1 MSQTKVDFLRSEGL
15 LNPRA
20 ERVDHPLF
28 RDTEFF
34 DPLDLSQ
41 VRYEMLRYARGE
53 NSPVA
58 EACRLFAY
66 SREYFYQL
74 ERDFKERGLV
84 ALMAGPRGRRPILAL
99 NQEIVNFIVHRKI
112 ENPGLSGEALR
123 EEILRFYRVNCSSR
137 TVNRVIEKLGLSKK
151 RGSIV

>member
-1 MSQTKVDFLRSEGL
+1 MSQTKIDFLRSEGL
-15 LNPRA
+15 LNARA
-20 ERVDHPLF
+20 ERVAHPLF
-28 RDTEFF
+28 QETDFF

-74 ERDFKERGLV
+74 ERDFKERGVV
-84 ALMAGPRGRRPILAL
+84 ALLAGPRGRRPILAL

-112 ENPGLSGEALR
+112 ENPRLSGEALR
-123 EEILRFYRVNCSSR
+123 EEILRIYRVKCTSR

-151 RGSIV
+151 GAQ